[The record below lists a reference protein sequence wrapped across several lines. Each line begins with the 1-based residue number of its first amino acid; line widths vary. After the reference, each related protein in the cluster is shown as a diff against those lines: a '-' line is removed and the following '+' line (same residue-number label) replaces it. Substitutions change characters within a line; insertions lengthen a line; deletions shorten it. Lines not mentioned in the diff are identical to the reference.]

1 MAVSFMIHIQED
13 VLSVDA
19 KQRTNLRW
27 PLKNARQVNGKSLA
41 FQRKRSKLVQNEE
54 IIMSRTDIFV
64 NRTSNGD
71 DKFGFGGG
79 LGLILVWGTFDTATV
94 KLFITPDGTLKIPVL
109 DNADAAIEFTADG
122 LVQLFVAPGFEYILE
137 TSSVGGSTSI
147 NASIGQSPPL

>member
-1 MAVSFMIHIQED
+1 
-13 VLSVDA
+13 
-19 KQRTNLRW
+19 
-27 PLKNARQVNGKSLA
+27 
-41 FQRKRSKLVQNEE
+41 
-54 IIMSRTDIFV
+54 MSRTDIFV